1 MFCSVRP
8 IDLVRKLS
16 ERGTP
21 MHLSFTFRSQE
32 ANDSLK
38 EYAREKLERIH
49 KFFPDPIKVHV
60 VFSQQRGYLH
70 GADVQITLHNGL
82 IVKAV
87 EAVEDYYS
95 SIDLAVAKIER
106 QLRKYKDRIRD
117 HKPASGPQRSVLH
130 RVMAYEAQSDVQSG
144 EKPAPSATEKV
155 TPPPSQSSRPR
166 VVKEEK
172 FIAQPMSVEDAI
184 MRMNLLHEGFLCFNN
199 DETHEINVVYRRE
212 DGTYGLIETTHA
224 GDKAAAAADNR

>member
-1 MFCSVRP
+1 
-8 IDLVRKLS
+8 
-16 ERGTP
+16 
-21 MHLSFTFRSQE
+21 MHLSFTFRGTE
-32 ANDSLK
+32 ANDSVK

-49 KFFPDPIKVHV
+49 KYFPEPIKVHV
-60 VFSQQRGYLH
+60 VFSQQRGYLF

-82 IVKAV
+82 LVKGV

-106 QLRKYKDRIRD
+106 QLRKYKDRIRE
-117 HKPASGPQRSVLH
+117 HKPAAGPQRAVTH
-130 RVMAYEAQSDVQSG
+130 RVMAYEPTGPGDGQAAQAGLGGAAGQQ
-144 EKPAPSATEKV
+144 PLPPSAA
-155 TPPPSQSSRPR
+155 SRPR

-184 MRMNLLHEGFLCFNN
+184 MRMNLLHESFLCFNN

-224 GDKAAAAADNR
+224 GDKVEGAADNG